1 MALLVQKYGGTSVGC
16 PERIERVADKVARFR
31 ADGHDVVVVVSA
43 MSGETNRLLDLARSI
58 EPHPQPR
65 ELDMLVSTGEQVTTA
80 LLSMALHKR
89 QVPARSYNGSQVRIL
104 TDTAHT
110 KARIQH
116 IDGHKLRADIDQ
128 GRVVVVAGFQGVDPD
143 GNITTLGRGGSDT
156 TAVALAAALSADE
169 CQIYTDV
176 DGVYTT
182 DPRIESS
189 ARRLEKLPSRK
200 CSSWPVWARKYCN
213 CGPWSLRASMRY
225 RCGCS
230 AVSKKGQAR

>member
-104 TDTAHT
+104 TDTDR
-110 KARIQH
+110 KS
-116 IDGHKLRADIDQ
+116 
-128 GRVVVVAGFQGVDPD
+128 VV
-143 GNITTLGRGGSDT
+143 
-156 TAVALAAALSADE
+156 
-169 CQIYTDV
+169 
-176 DGVYTT
+176 
-182 DPRIESS
+182 
-189 ARRLEKLPSRK
+189 
-200 CSSWPVWARKYCN
+200 
-213 CGPWSLRASMRY
+213 
-225 RCGCS
+225 
-230 AVSKKGQAR
+230 